1 MNIQDQPATQKGH
14 KITNSLI
21 RIIAKAVLVL
31 ATILLILTGTI
42 VVLTAQL
49 NWPIIPGILM
59 LGVATVLAHWVS
71 RWLAICLVALIVI
84 GAIVVT
90 VSQLSAF
97 TTPIT
102 DADGKVVPGSI
113 AKMERVKLGGVDQWI
128 VIRGNNTTNPILLF
142 LNGGPGGTQLAWHRE
157 YMGALEENFVVVY
170 WEQRGS
176 GKSASLVLSDYGR
189 MVPEQYTADGLEL
202 TNYLRK
208 RFGQDKIY
216 LVGQSWGTML
226 GVWMVQEYPEWFAA
240 YIGIGQMTNPVEDD
254 RLIYDYVLS
263 HSKREGN
270 TEFVRQFEAN
280 GLPPYHGLFGSLKYA
295 RLFSHVN
302 GYQAKLVAASN
313 PPPMKPLVG
322 MTETPEYG
330 IADKVAI
337 FFGGA
342 LAFARVYDQLDN
354 VDLETQST
362 RLEVPVFFA
371 EGRYD
376 LNAMTVLAERYFNV
390 LNAPKKKL
398 VWFEHSGHNPEH
410 EEAAAF
416 NDFMVNTVLA
426 QTRPLR

>member
-1 MNIQDQPATQKGH
+1 MNTLVQPTIQKLH
-14 KITNSLI
+14 KITGSLF
-21 RIIAKAVLVL
+21 RILAKAGFVL
-31 ATILLILTGTI
+31 ATILLILTGTLI
-42 VVLTAQL
+42 VLTAQL
-49 NWPIIPGILM
+49 SWPMVIGILI
-59 LGVATVLAHWVS
+59 LGAAIVQARWVS
-71 RWLAICLVALIVI
+71 SWFATGLIVLITI

-90 VSQLSAF
+90 ASQLSTF

-102 DADGKVVPGSI
+102 DASGKVVPGSI
-113 AKMERVKLGGVDQWI
+113 ATMERVKLGGVDQWI
-128 VIRGNNTTNPILLF
+128 VIRGNNTANPVLLF
-142 LNGGPGGTQLAWHRE
+142 LSGGPGPTQLAWHRE

-202 TNYLRK
+202 TDYLRK
-208 RFGQDKIY
+208 RFGKDKIY

-226 GVWMVQEYPEWFAA
+226 GVWMVQERPGWFAA
-240 YIGIGQMTNPVEDD
+240 YVGIGQMTNPVEDD

-263 HSKREGN
+263 HAEQEGN
-270 TEFVRQFEAN
+270 TELVRNLEEN
-280 GLPPYHGLFGSLKYA
+280 GPPPYHGFFGSLKYA
-295 RLFSHVN
+295 RLFVQVHS
-302 GYQAKLVAASN
+302 YQAKLVAASN
-313 PPPMKPLVG
+313 PPPMKPYVG

-330 IADKVAI
+330 IADKVAAI
-337 FFGGA
+337 FGGVVT
-342 LAFARVYDQLDN
+342 FARVYDQLDN
-354 VDLETQST
+354 VDLETQSSK
-362 RLEVPVFFA
+362 LEVPVFFA

-390 LNAPKKKL
+390 LDAPRKQL

-426 QTRPLR
+426 HTRTAR